1 MSDMTASESILN
13 YLQTPT
19 LSYSN
24 NNLSEVLGIPQPSVR
39 REMNTLFGKGLVT
52 VVGKIGNEK
61 RYRATV

>member
-1 MSDMTASESILN
+1 MTARELILN
-13 YLQTPT
+13 YLQAST

-52 VVGKIGNEK
+52 VVGKFGNEK
-61 RYRATV
+61 LYRTTV